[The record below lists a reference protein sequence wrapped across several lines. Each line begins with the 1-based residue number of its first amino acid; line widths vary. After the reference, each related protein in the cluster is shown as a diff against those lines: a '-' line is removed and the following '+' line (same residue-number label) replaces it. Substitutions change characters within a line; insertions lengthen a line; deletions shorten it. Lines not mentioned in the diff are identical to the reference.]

1 MEDIDMNLKYK
12 VKETLEVRFEVLEG
26 KIDTYLNNN
35 SYRITERGQGYII
48 FAEDEFS
55 DRSKSRYDFH
65 KRIGEG
71 KFVFKYLT
79 DEETS
84 VELIYLT
91 SLSYYMF
98 LVLSLSAFGI
108 YLNTII
114 MPIVM
119 STALTLPFILKFFY
133 LNEHVFDEIMDS

>member
-1 MEDIDMNLKYK
+1 MNLKYK
-12 VKETLEVRFEVLEG
+12 IKATLAVRFGVLEE
-26 KIDTYLNNN
+26 KIDTYLQNN

-55 DRSKSRYDFH
+55 DRRKSRYDFH
-65 KRIGEG
+65 NRIGEG

-84 VELIYLT
+84 VELIFLT

-98 LVLSLSAFGI
+98 LVLALFAFGI

-119 STALTLPFILKFFY
+119 STALTLPILLKIFY
-133 LNEHVFDEIMDS
+133 LNEHLFNEIMDC

>member
-1 MEDIDMNLKYK
+1 MNFKYK
-12 VKETLEVRFEVLEG
+12 IKVTHKVRLEILEG
-26 KIDTYLNNN
+26 KIDTYLKNN
-35 SYRITERGQGYII
+35 SYRITERGLGYII

-55 DRSKSRYDFH
+55 DRRKSRYDFH
-65 KRIGEG
+65 RRIGEG
-71 KFVFKYLT
+71 KFIFKFLT

-98 LVLSLSAFGI
+98 LILSLSAFGI

-119 STALTLPFILKFFY
+119 STALTFPILLKIFY
-133 LNEHVFDEIMDS
+133 LNEHVFDEIMNC